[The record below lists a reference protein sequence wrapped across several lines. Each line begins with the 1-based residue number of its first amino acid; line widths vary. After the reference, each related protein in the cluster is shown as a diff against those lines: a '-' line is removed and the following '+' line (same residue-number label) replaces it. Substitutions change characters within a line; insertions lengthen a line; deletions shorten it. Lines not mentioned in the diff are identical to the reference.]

1 MARGGH
7 LTPNLC
13 QTSKNASECAR
24 PHALQR
30 GAVRVRQAPRSA
42 ARRMLPQG
50 AAASEPSLRNP
61 RNTRASGRATSW
73 RSRPVAPLATP
84 ARSPDDAGTS
94 GAGGGVACS
103 PCSVSS
109 SVGMLRSESSGSSSV
124 GMLRSES
131 RSTPRQEVRRG
142 AGGSVER
149 SSHTPPFRCGMG
161 CCSSTGLFDGA
172 PGSESSSVGMLRSRA
187 SSGGL
192 ASPPE
197 QGGVYQHSLI
207 DASTP
212 SPCLGGG
219 ACEVCEGRVEGR

>member
-103 PCSVSS
+103 PCS
-109 SVGMLRSESSGSSSV
+109 
-124 GMLRSES
+124 
-131 RSTPRQEVRRG
+131 
-142 AGGSVER
+142 
-149 SSHTPPFRCGMG
+149 
-161 CCSSTGLFDGA
+161 
-172 PGSESSSVGMLRSRA
+172 ESSSVGMLRSRGHRVQA
-187 SSGGL
+187 RLGCCTRNRAPRRDKRCAAVPVGLWSDHPTRLRSGAVWVAVLRRGSLTGL
-192 ASPPE
+192 PARNQAPW
-197 QGGVYQHSLI
+197 G
-207 DASTP
+207 
-212 SPCLGGG
+212 C
-219 ACEVCEGRVEGR
+219 